1 MYKKRF
7 LQFWILLLL
16 LMIVFFAGAHA
27 FAVEDAGSVITEER
41 CLERDGQ
48 KIYGKLFLP
57 EETNEPL
64 PLVRTE
70 TALNRNLRSLYKE
83 S

>member
-27 FAVEDAGSVITEER
+27 FAVEDAGGVK
-41 CLERDGQ
+41 Q
-48 KIYGKLFLP
+48 KSAAWSGM
-57 EETNEPL
+57 
-64 PLVRTE
+64 VRKSTGSFFC
-70 TALNRNLRSLYKE
+70 RRKRMSRSRL
-83 S
+83 